1 MLPPNHYLA
10 PRIPALPA
18 DGSMQQE
25 EDCSPSQCHLH
36 HCDNFCRASRIRIP
50 TTGQRT
56 RKTRLGI
63 PAPPLTSSVDLGLAT
78 PSPWA
83 TVFSSAITSRTMQH
97 PLTGLLVSPV
107 NFTVL
112 CQCWLLASMFPSV
125 QRECIQLFSNSFSPG
140 IFDVSNSKL
149 RSAVWNTLWSPVT
162 WVYNPDSA
170 TCSVTLAKPLHF
182 SAAMKLG

>member
-1 MLPPNHYLA
+1 MELKLGSAQCPRQRIFKTLCTPMLPPNHYLA
-10 PRIPALPA
+10 PRITALPA

-25 EDCSPSQCHLH
+25 EDCSPAQRHLH
-36 HCDNFCRASRIRIP
+36 HCDNFCRASKNRIP
-50 TTGQRT
+50 STGQRT

-63 PAPPLTSSVDLGLAT
+63 PASLLTSSVYLGLAT
-78 PSPWA
+78 PWA
-83 TVFSSAITSRTMQH
+83 TVFSSAITSRTIQH

-140 IFDVSNSKL
+140 IFDVSNSK
-149 RSAVWNTLWSPVT
+149 AEKCCVEHTLEPS
-162 WVYNPDSA
+162 D
-170 TCSVTLAKPLHF
+170 
-182 SAAMKLG
+182 LGS